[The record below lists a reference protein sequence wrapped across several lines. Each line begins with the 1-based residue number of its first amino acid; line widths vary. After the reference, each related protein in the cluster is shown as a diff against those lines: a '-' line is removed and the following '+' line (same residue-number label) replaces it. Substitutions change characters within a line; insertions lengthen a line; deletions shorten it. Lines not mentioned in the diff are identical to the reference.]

1 MRNIRLTISYDGTEF
16 HGWQVQP
23 DRPTVQGSLS
33 DAIERITGE
42 KIWPH
47 GSGRTD
53 AGVHA
58 IAQVSSFQTTS
69 SIPSDNL
76 RKALNS
82 CLPVSIRISQ
92 VEDAPA
98 DFHARYSAKA
108 KTYDYRIHHAEICPP
123 FSVRYVH
130 HHPYPLDLVAM
141 QEAARLVIGEHDFS
155 SFAAVD
161 PEKRAESDSQAPPS
175 NLRTIFESA
184 WRISGKELVY
194 SVRGSGFLHH
204 MVRNLVGTFL
214 LVGKG
219 TYSPADIPR
228 ILEAKDRSAAGPT
241 APAQGL
247 YLVSVEY

>member
-1 MRNIRLTISYDGTEF
+1 MRNIRLTISYDGTDF

-23 DRPTVQGSLS
+23 DKPTIQGALAE
-33 DAIERITGE
+33 AIERITSE
-42 KIWPH
+42 KVLPH
-47 GSGRTD
+47 ASGRTD

-58 IAQVSSFQTTS
+58 IAQVAAFQTSS
-69 SIPSDNL
+69 SIPSENF

-82 CLPVSIRISQ
+82 CLPTSIRVSQ
-92 VEDAPA
+92 IEDAAA

-141 QEAARLVIGEHDFS
+141 QEAARVVIGEHDFT

-161 PEKRAESDSQAPPS
+161 PEKRTDSDSQIFTS
-175 NLRTIFESA
+175 NVRTVFESA

-194 SVRGSGFLHH
+194 SVRGNGFLHH
-204 MVRNLVGTFL
+204 MVRNLVGTSL

-219 TYSPADIPR
+219 TYPPSEITR